1 MADIIQDI
9 ILRVSS
15 DAEELRKGVGQVD
28 DKVKET
34 NKSAGG
40 LQNQFKKLLPA
51 LGVAAIVAGF
61 KKIATASIQ
70 AADVQAKAEAKV
82 QQAIKSTQGVAG
94 RTLDQLK
101 QQAVDL
107 QKSTLFGDEEILKG
121 ATATLLTF
129 TKITG
134 EQFDEAQKVVLDLST
149 AMGTDLQSASLQVG
163 KALNDPILGVTALA
177 RSGIQFTQQQKDVI
191 KSLAET
197 GQMAEA
203 QKMILQELNTQ
214 FGGQAAAAAKVG
226 LGAFTQMKNII
237 SDLSEVFG
245 GFLLDA
251 LNPAINGIKSFAS
264 SVYDYVKTPLSETL
278 EKERIG
284 LNSLV
289 FQITEAN
296 TSQEQRVKLIREIQ
310 SEYPNFLKNIDAEK
324 VTNEQLIEQLK
335 LANDEYLKKILLQRE
350 LEEKQKIQNN
360 LIDATE
366 TKIQRE
372 EKLRQKL
379 IKANEDYNLGIDFT
393 NKKLEES
400 ANLVRDALY
409 DVPFGNGA
417 LSARLLSDNIF
428 ALTGRIRGSNAEM
441 ASLND
446 ELDNSTTKYQALQDE
461 LFGLG
466 TNITEKSAGQK
477 IGTDIVNG
485 IVEGAE
491 EAAKEVDTDGIA
503 KDIQNALLESFK
515 NNPLTD
521 EEVLTMLGL
530 SPEQIAGVKLA
541 EVKVQLGL
549 DTEESIDAINDWI
562 EENKESINEV
572 DFKPKVEVDI
582 DEVGKGI
589 NQILGE
595 TKQLIES
602 LGIAERI
609 QKEIDEFDELIAK
622 QQEVVDSTR
631 SLAEQGNANQLKLE
645 EERLAQLQ
653 AQQDAA
659 LKRKEKN
666 AKAEIAINKSLALSQ
681 SIVAIAS
688 AAKEGAGALV
698 LIPLIISALA
708 AGISTVT
715 SLTGGAFYEG
725 TEDTGKGGRLD
736 SKGGFAAILHP
747 NERVM
752 TAKQNKRIKKALGNV
767 SNDDLVAMIENSKS
781 LSVNPGGLLVDSSA
795 INEKMNTKMDEM
807 ISLNREM
814 LKAMK
819 RNGVNVSIDR
829 NGLSVMMHQMVQ
841 RQNILNSL

>member
-1 MADIIQDI
+1 MADIIQDV

-34 NKSAGG
+34 NKSTSG

-197 GQMAEA
+197 GQIAEA

-226 LGAFTQMKNII
+226 LGAWTQLKNAI
-237 SDLSEVFG
+237 SDVSEVFG
-245 GFLLDA
+245 SFLLNG
-251 LNPAINGIKSFAS
+251 LNPIIQGMKFFAS
-264 SVYDYVKTPLSETL
+264 SVYDYVQTPLSEEL
-278 EKERIG
+278 EKERIE
-284 LNSLV
+284 LNALV
-289 FQITEAN
+289 YSITDAN
-296 TSQEQRVKLIREIQ
+296 TSQEDRIKLIKNLKN
-310 SEYPNFLKNIDAEK
+310 EYPNLLSNMNAEEISNK
-324 VTNEQLIEQLK
+324 D
-335 LANDEYLKKILLQRE
+335 LALALEEANKQYLNKIVLQRQ
-350 LEEKQKIQNN
+350 LEQKEKIQDGIAKQEI
-360 LIDATE
+360 LAAEQQIE
-366 TKIQRE
+366 
-372 EKLRQKL
+372 LRKEL
-379 IKANEDYNLGIDFT
+379 IKLNEEFNLGIDLGRGSLLGNAKQVLNELKNAEGVGFFT
-393 NKKLEES
+393 EGDLKKQIFYLEQTNGAVVSQKENLEEVS
-400 ANLVRDALY
+400 KTY
-409 DVPFGNGA
+409 EE
-417 LSARLLSDNIF
+417 LSNEL
-428 ALTGRIRGSNAEM
+428 G
-441 ASLND
+441 LN
-446 ELDNSTTKYQALQDE
+446 
-461 LFGLG
+461 FGLISKEDG
-466 TNITEKSAGQK
+466 KKSSENF
-477 IGTDIVNG
+477 VNG
-485 IVEGAE
+485 FVEGAE
-491 EAAKEVDTDGIA
+491 EAAKEADMSKVARELQVEFYKSLTEFMESEA
-503 KDIQNALLESFK
+503 PELKDELENALQIK
-515 NNPLTD
+515 
-521 EEVLTMLGL
+521 LG
-530 SPEQIAGVKLA
+530 I
-541 EVKVQLGL
+541 
-549 DTEESIDAINDWI
+549 DTEESTADIDGWLK
-562 EENKESINEV
+562 ENKEKTDEV
-572 DFKPKVEVDI
+572 DFKPKI
-582 DEVGKGI
+582 DGDEIVKGI
-589 NQILGE
+589 DQILRAS
-595 TKQLIES
+595 KDLIDS
-602 LGIAERI
+602 LGISERVEN
-609 QKEIDEFDELIAK
+609 EINELDELIAK

-666 AKAEIAINKSLALSQ
+666 SKAEIAINKSLALSQ

-688 AAKEGAGALV
+688 AAKDGASALV
-698 LIPLIISALA
+698 MIPLILSALA
-708 AGISTVT
+708 AGIATAT
-715 SLTGGAFYEG
+715 SLTSSSFYEG